1 MEREQNNGQRE
12 GKVLINSSTSLV
24 LALDCVAFTLSW
36 KWSVVVAAASLVA
49 MLCNSARIRRELQI
63 LESSSRVLNHL
74 FFDYVETSWNW

>member
-1 MEREQNNGQRE
+1 MKREQNNGQRE

-49 MLCNSARIRRELQI
+49 MLCLQFSQDQEGAAD
-63 LESSSRVLNHL
+63 LRK
-74 FFDYVETSWNW
+74 F